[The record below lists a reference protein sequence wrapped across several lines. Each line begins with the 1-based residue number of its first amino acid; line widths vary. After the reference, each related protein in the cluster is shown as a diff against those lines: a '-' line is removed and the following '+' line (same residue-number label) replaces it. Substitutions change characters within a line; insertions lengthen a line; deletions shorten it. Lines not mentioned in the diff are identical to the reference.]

1 MALLLESAPA
11 VVYSFKATG
20 DFAPTFI
27 SENVKRVLGYCPDEY
42 RRTPFSGGP
51 RPSLRILPQVEAEQA
66 KLFEEGAHTAEYRFR
81 RRTAPIAG

>member
-27 SENVKRVLGYCPDEY
+27 SENVKRVLGYCPDAISLKA
-42 RRTPFSGGP
+42 FSRASRLKVGAG
-51 RPSLRILPQVEAEQA
+51 SL
-66 KLFEEGAHTAEYRFR
+66 
-81 RRTAPIAG
+81 